1 MNGNGSTMVCAAK
14 PEPVAGVYSHA
25 GKSNRM
31 GIEMERVAVVTDSN
45 SGITQKEGRG
55 LGISV
60 LPMPFMID
68 GETYFEDISLT
79 QEEFYERLRA
89 GADISTSQPVAGDV
103 IDLWKGL
110 LKEYDTVVHIPM
122 SSGLSGSCE
131 TAIMLAEDFDGKV
144 QVVDN
149 QRISVT
155 QRQSVLDA
163 IELVRQGHTAVQIRE
178 ILERDKMESSI
189 YIMLDTLK
197 YLKKGGRITP
207 AAAALG
213 TILNLKPVLQ
223 IQGEKLDAFTK
234 ARNVKQGKKAMIEA
248 MKRDIETRFA
258 DGSEQ
263 PVYLEVAY
271 TFDRAAA
278 EAFCSEVQE
287 QFPAYHI
294 HIDPLSLSVSCH
306 IGPGAL
312 AVACSKKLPELL

>member
-1 MNGNGSTMVCAAK
+1 MLFRSFMNGNGGTTVCAAK

-163 IELVRQGHTAVQIRE
+163 IELVRQGHTAVQIR
-178 ILERDKMESSI
+178 DFGAGQ
-189 YIMLDTLK
+189 DGVK
-197 YLKKGGRITP
+197 YLYY
-207 AAAALG
+207 A
-213 TILNLKPVLQ
+213 
-223 IQGEKLDAFTK
+223 
-234 ARNVKQGKKAMIEA
+234 
-248 MKRDIETRFA
+248 
-258 DGSEQ
+258 
-263 PVYLEVAY
+263 
-271 TFDRAAA
+271 
-278 EAFCSEVQE
+278 
-287 QFPAYHI
+287 
-294 HIDPLSLSVSCH
+294 
-306 IGPGAL
+306 
-312 AVACSKKLPELL
+312 

>member
-1 MNGNGSTMVCAAK
+1 MNGNGGTTVCAAK

-144 QVVDN
+144 QVVD
-149 QRISVT
+149 V
-155 QRQSVLDA
+155 
-163 IELVRQGHTAVQIRE
+163 E
-178 ILERDKMESSI
+178 IL
-189 YIMLDTLK
+189 
-197 YLKKGGRITP
+197 P
-207 AAAALG
+207 A
-213 TILNLKPVLQ
+213 
-223 IQGEKLDAFTK
+223 
-234 ARNVKQGKKAMIEA
+234 
-248 MKRDIETRFA
+248 
-258 DGSEQ
+258 
-263 PVYLEVAY
+263 
-271 TFDRAAA
+271 
-278 EAFCSEVQE
+278 
-287 QFPAYHI
+287 
-294 HIDPLSLSVSCH
+294 
-306 IGPGAL
+306 
-312 AVACSKKLPELL
+312 LPP

>member
-1 MNGNGSTMVCAAK
+1 
-14 PEPVAGVYSHA
+14 
-25 GKSNRM
+25 
-31 GIEMERVAVVTDSN
+31 MERVAVVTDSN
-45 SGITQKEGRG
+45 SGITQKEGKA
-55 LGISV
+55 LGIRV

-68 GETYFEDISLT
+68 GETFYEDISLT
-79 QEEFYERLRA
+79 QEEFYERLKA
-89 GADISTSQPVAGDV
+89 GADISTSQPTAGDV
-103 IDLWKGL
+103 MDLWKEL

-131 TAIMLAEDFDGKV
+131 TAIMLSEDFDGRV

-163 IELVRQGHTAVQIRE
+163 IALVGQGRTAVQVRE

-234 ARNVKQGKKAMIEA
+234 ARNVKQGKRAMLDA

-258 DGSEQ
+258 DGSDQ
-263 PVYLEVAY
+263 PVYLAVAY
-271 TFDRAAA
+271 TYDLESAN
-278 EAFCSEVQE
+278 AFKAEVQA
-287 QFPAYHI
+287 QFPGYDI
-294 HIDPLSLSVSCH
+294 VVNPLSLSVSCH

-312 AVACSKKLPELL
+312 AVASSHKITE